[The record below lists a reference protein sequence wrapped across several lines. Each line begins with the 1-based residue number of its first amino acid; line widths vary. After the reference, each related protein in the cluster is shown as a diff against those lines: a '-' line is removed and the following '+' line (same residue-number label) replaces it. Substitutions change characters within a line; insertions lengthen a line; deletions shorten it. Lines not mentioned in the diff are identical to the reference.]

1 MQIKNLLTGEILE
14 VSLAQWINLKTEIV
28 TATEAKTAQGVAV
41 GTPKYAKA
49 NPPQITLKTTQS
61 DPTPAKTTNTI
72 QQQKPPKKGCGCGK

>member
-28 TATEAKTAQGVAV
+28 TATEAKTAQGVVV
-41 GTPKYAKA
+41 GTPKYTKA
-49 NPPQITLKTTQS
+49 FPAQTTPKITQS

-72 QQQKPPKKGCGCGK
+72 QQKPPKKGCGCGR